1 LASAIAKVLVVD
13 DHPLVLAFVEQALT
27 DAGHDVVATLT
38 GTDALHAI
46 HEHRFDVAIIDVNI
60 PVPDGWEVLLRIRE
74 SAPGTR
80 VLMTSGGAAER
91 EAQERGAVGFLAKP
105 YRLSELLLQVRQAA
119 EETREFFAA

>member
-1 LASAIAKVLVVD
+1 MASAIAKVLVVD

-27 DAGHDVVATLT
+27 DAGHDVVATST